1 MNTLVRS
8 GRTLKSPGRQRGLV
22 VVELAIITPVV
33 LMIMLATAEIGR
45 AFFQYTTLTK
55 AVEAGTRY
63 YASAINDTE
72 DMSDKEKTAR
82 NLVVYGSPQAGGVKV
97 LPDPW
102 GTTDVIVQVVGTSP
116 DEHVRVT
123 TSYDFQPII
132 GQIPIFGT
140 IITFPMTASN
150 TMRVL

>member
-1 MNTLVRS
+1 MMRS

-22 VVELAIITPVV
+22 AVELAIITPVI

-45 AFFQYTTLTK
+45 ALFQYTTLTK

-72 DMSDKEKTAR
+72 DTSDKKDTTR
-82 NLVVYGSPQAGGVKV
+82 NLVVFASPLAGAPSV
-97 LPDPW
+97 LPSF
-102 GTTDVIVQVVGTSP
+102 TFANVIEV
-116 DEHVRVT
+116 DEGPSGSIPADHVRVT
-123 TSYDFQPII
+123 ANYTFTPII

-140 IITFPMTASN
+140 IIGFPLTASH